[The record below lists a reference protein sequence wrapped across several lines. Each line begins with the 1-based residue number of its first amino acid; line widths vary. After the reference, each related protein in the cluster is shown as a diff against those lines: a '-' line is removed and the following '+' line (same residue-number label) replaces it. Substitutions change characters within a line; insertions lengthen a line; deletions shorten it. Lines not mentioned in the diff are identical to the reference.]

1 MLSDSVGRN
10 AMIADVV
17 GRLLKPEEYVR
28 SVLRHLYDCKRKH
41 GAAWVRIGVTGE
53 GKAPNYRT
61 ESDPG
66 SGPDDAR
73 VYESFN
79 GLSHKALSNEEKL
92 VDENWSL
99 APTPLETIAELLGQ
113 TRNRSSRKGR

>member
-1 MLSDSVGRN
+1 MLTDSVGRN
-10 AMIADVV
+10 ATIGDVV

-28 SVLRHLYDCKRKH
+28 SVLGHLHDCKRKH

-66 SGPDDAR
+66 SGPEDAR

-79 GLSHKALSNEEKL
+79 GLSHKALSNEETL
-92 VDENWSL
+92 LDENWSL
-99 APTPLETIAELLGQ
+99 KATLLEAIAELLGQ
-113 TRNRSSRKGR
+113 IRSRPSRKGR